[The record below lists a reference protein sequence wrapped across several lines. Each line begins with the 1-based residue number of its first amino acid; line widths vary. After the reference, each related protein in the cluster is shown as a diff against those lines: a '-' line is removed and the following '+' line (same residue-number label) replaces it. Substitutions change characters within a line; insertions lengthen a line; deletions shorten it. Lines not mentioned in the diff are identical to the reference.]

1 MAWGKMADDVLSG
14 LKIKSTQ
21 DIVDEAWEALGSAG
35 RSHIDLGNA
44 LMRKR
49 FKDALVSRLNLSI
62 QLDVERAIEAGAK
75 RAIEHVFRLMRD
87 SEYQEKKKRRQHAA
101 KERRA
106 AKRAEKDAIDAK
118 LESER
123 RMASTASK
131 LMDVKPPKPVLQ

>member
-1 MAWGKMADDVLSG
+1 MADDVLCG
-14 LKIKSTQ
+14 LKIKSTEA
-21 DIVDEAWEALGSAG
+21 IVEEAWESLGPMGS
-35 RSHIDLGNA
+35 SHIDLGNA

-49 FKDALVSRLNLSI
+49 FKDALVSSLNFSI
-62 QLDVERAIEAGAK
+62 QIDVEGAIEASTK

-87 SEYQEKKKRRQHAA
+87 SEYQEKKKRRQQAA

-106 AKRAEKDAIDAK
+106 AKRGEKDAIDAR

-123 RMASTASK
+123 KMARTSSK